1 MNSLSIERMRRV
13 LPPVALVLLALFC
26 LLIVGFACACVS
38 DHPGQTV
45 DRALT
50 AAQANPLTVDVW
62 SGLEP
67 SLLVGLVLVA
77 SVGVMRVRPSP
88 LLLGRLLL

>member
-1 MNSLSIERMRRV
+1 MNSLSIQRMRRV

-26 LLIVGFACACVS
+26 LLIVGVACACVS
-38 DHPGQTV
+38 DHPAQTV

-50 AAQANPLTVDVW
+50 AAQANPLTLDVW

-67 SLLVGLVLVA
+67 AVLVGFLVVA
-77 SVGVMRVRPSP
+77 AARVGRAPPSAS
-88 LLLGRLLL
+88 LLGRLLL

>member
-1 MNSLSIERMRRV
+1 M
-13 LPPVALVLLALFC
+13 
-26 LLIVGFACACVS
+26 CVRQRS
-38 DHPGQTV
+38 PAQTV
-45 DRALT
+45 DRVLT

-67 SLLVGLVLVA
+67 ALLVGLVVV
-77 SVGVMRVRPSP
+77 SVLGVMRVRPSP